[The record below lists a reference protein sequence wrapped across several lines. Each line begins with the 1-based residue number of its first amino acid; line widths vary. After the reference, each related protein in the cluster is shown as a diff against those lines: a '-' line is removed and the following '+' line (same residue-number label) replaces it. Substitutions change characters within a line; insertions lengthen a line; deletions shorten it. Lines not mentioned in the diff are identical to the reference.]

1 MERGRR
7 IAFDY
12 GDARIGVA
20 VCDSDAILSSP
31 LAVLKSTDKSL
42 FEKILRLLEEIEPVT
57 IFVGLP
63 VNMSGSESISAEKAR
78 TFAKELQQVTKTRI
92 VLIDERLSTVNAQ
105 SKAKASGKTIGET
118 KELIDALA
126 AVEILES
133 GLSHERAQ

>member
-1 MERGRR
+1 L
-7 IAFDY
+7 A
-12 GDARIGVA
+12 
-20 VCDSDAILSSP
+20 SP